1 MLALLKRNSL
11 LSMKHAARPTFTLL
25 GLLLFAALTVKTVR
39 ADDGIFPP
47 APAAAPYINFDGKG
61 FLLNG
66 KRTFIASG
74 GMEYCRV
81 PRALWHDRLL
91 RLKRAGFNTVEI
103 YNMWNFHEP
112 KKGQFDFAGDHDLD
126 AFLKMVKALDLYA
139 IVRVGP
145 YVCAEWDS
153 GGYPVWLRFEPG
165 VRVREHNPQFEAAVD
180 RYWDRLMPIVAANQ
194 INRGGAV
201 ILVQL
206 ENEHPQGWGKE
217 MPNGYFTHLRD
228 KAVSLGLQVPYFF
241 SGLHHGSDPAG
252 NNPWSSAGRTNP
264 WFTTEF
270 WSVWYDRY
278 GQRQADVET
287 YDRRFW
293 KVLAYG
299 GNGLNFYMLHGGT
312 NFASWNDDEDTS
324 SYDYGAAIGQTGD
337 LRPTFYRFK
346 RAALFARSFQTILE
360 DSDNATDAYKN
371 VATDAGIRVTARQ
384 SPAGTI
390 LFLDNNGKGSV
401 KTQVKEADGSL
412 FPSSG
417 PLTVAPGQILPV
429 VRDYALLPGVT
440 LERST
445 PLLGIVTQG
454 SMTILVAYG
463 PPGDGA
469 ELRFRLTGPVTDARG
484 FKRDGNRLTLSNLIT
499 PDSTDWS
506 TFRVGTQMIRIL
518 TMSSTLADQTWLVD
532 NNILVGQDYIGEGAT
547 ASSKIH
553 VTAESKAGLAHAGWV
568 YGPGSAAPRPLFP
581 EATRVAFPAVPTLSS
596 WQMRRG
602 DNEAQPGF
610 RDAAWKA
617 SADPLPMGAD
627 GDYGAYAWYRTTVV
641 APKAGTY
648 SLQVATAGDWLS
660 VFVNGRH
667 VLSGPARKPATLALP
682 AGPSSLAVLT
692 AHYGRPKLFNHLGPI
707 DTVGIKGL
715 AGSVILAAG
724 GSTGQPITTWRV
736 KNNAAPDKA
745 APPTET
751 TGADWRDV
759 KPGEDAFNSRRGSA
773 WYRTTL
779 PALPGAHRRLHFED
793 VDDNATVYLNG
804 KQVAAHAGYG
814 TPFDAPL
821 DSAWNDAGS
830 NELAV
835 LVANTDGTGGIG
847 AGVSLETVAA
857 GDESLVQGWKM
868 HGGVDY
874 PATGARWAA
883 LGGGTTDGVP
893 AFYRATF
900 SATPPGETGP
910 HPILRVTTTG
920 LSRGFLW
927 LNGHNLGRYPE
938 KIAVDGLY
946 LPECW
951 QKSGR
956 NELVIFDEEGRS
968 PAQVRVQMEQA
979 ASRVVVPMTER

>member
-1 MLALLKRNSL
+1 ML
-11 LSMKHAARPTFTLL
+11 LL
-25 GLLLFAALTVKTVR
+25 GAGAQATR

-47 APAAAPYINFDGKG
+47 APAAAPFINFDGKG

-126 AFLKMVKALDLYA
+126 AFLKMVKAMDLYA

-165 VRVREHNPQFEAAVD
+165 VRVREDNPQFEAAVD
-180 RYWDRLMPIVAANQ
+180 RYWDKLMPIVAANQ
-194 INRGGAV
+194 VNRGGSV
-201 ILVQL
+201 IMVQL

-217 MPNGYFTHLRD
+217 MPNPYFTHLRD
-228 KAVSLGLQVPYFF
+228 KALSLGLQVPYFF

-270 WSVWYDRY
+270 WTVWYDKY
-278 GQRQADVET
+278 NQTLADSDT
-287 YDRRFW
+287 YDRRMW
-293 KVLAYG
+293 KVIAYG

-312 NFASWNDDEDTS
+312 NFAAWNDDEDAS
-324 SYDYGAAIGQTGD
+324 SYDYGAAIGQAGD

-346 RAALFARSFQTILE
+346 RAALFARSFASVLE
-360 DSDNATDAYKN
+360 DSDNDSDAYAGASTGVGARV
-371 VATDAGIRVTARQ
+371 VARK
-384 SPAGTI
+384 SPAGTV
-390 LFLDNNGKGSV
+390 LFLDNGGKEAV
-401 KTQVKEADGSL
+401 KTQVKEADGTL
-412 FPSSG
+412 FPGSG

-429 VRDYALLPGVT
+429 VKDYALMPGVT

-445 PLLGIVTQG
+445 PLLGIFPQG
-454 SMTILVAYG
+454 STTTLVAYG
-463 PPGDGA
+463 PPGEPFDV
-469 ELRFRLTGPVTDARG
+469 RFRVSTPGGPPTAACKGTFRAGAPQPFSFQVGATTVRVLAV
-484 FKRDGNRLTLSNLIT
+484 
-499 PDSTDWS
+499 STDTADHTWAVDDKIVVGP
-506 TFRVGTQMIRIL
+506 TFVGDTATHGGRLSLMTERVT
-518 TMSSTLADQTWLVD
+518 
-532 NNILVGQDYIGEGAT
+532 GAAT
-547 ASSKIH
+547 D
-553 VTAESKAGLAHAGWV
+553 GLV
-568 YGPGSAAPRPLFP
+568 YGSGPTPTPLRADGSIAPLPAAP
-581 EATRVAFPAVPTLSS
+581 ALSA

-602 DNEAQPGF
+602 DTEAKAGF
-610 RDAAWKA
+610 QDAAWKA

-627 GDYGAYAWYRTTVV
+627 GDYGAYAWYRTTVN

-648 SLQVATAGDWLS
+648 ALQVASAGDWSS
-660 VFVNGRH
+660 VFVNGQHAVSSASKRP
-667 VLSGPARKPATLALP
+667 VTLTLP
-682 AGPSSLAVLT
+682 AGSSALAVLT
-692 AHYGRPKLFNHLGPI
+692 AHYGRPKLFNYLGPI
-707 DTVGIKGL
+707 NNQDIKGL
-715 AGSVILAAG
+715 AGPVTLAAG
-724 GSTGQPITTWRV
+724 GSQGLALTTWRV
-736 KNNAAPDKA
+736 KNDNAADKA
-745 APPTET
+745 APPADTA
-751 TGADWRDV
+751 GADWHDATVGPDV
-759 KPGEDAFNSRRGSA
+759 FNRRRGFA

-779 PALPGAHRRLHFED
+779 PALAATGGAHRRLHFEN

-804 KQVAAHAGYG
+804 RQVGTHTGYG
-814 TPFDAPL
+814 VPFDVPL
-821 DSAWNDAGS
+821 DAAWNDAGP

-835 LVANTDGTGGIG
+835 LVENTAGTGGIG
-847 AGVSLETVAA
+847 GSASLKTVAA
-857 GDESLVQGWKM
+857 GDETPVQSWKM
-868 HGGVDY
+868 RGSIDY
-874 PATGARWAA
+874 PASNARWAA
-883 LGGGTTDGVP
+883 ASTGDQPDGAP

-900 SATPPGETGP
+900 DTTPPGETGP

-938 KIAVDGLY
+938 KIPVDGLY

-951 QKSGR
+951 QKAGR
-956 NELVIFDEEGRS
+956 NEVVLFDEDGHG
-968 PAQVRVQMEQA
+968 PAQVKLTVEQA
-979 ASRVVVPMTER
+979 ASRVVVPMTEK

>member
-1 MLALLKRNSL
+1 
-11 LSMKHAARPTFTLL
+11 MKHPARLAATLL
-25 GLLLFAALTVKTVR
+25 GLLLIGTTAQLAR

-47 APAAAPYINFDGKG
+47 APAAAPYINFDGRG

-81 PRALWHDRLL
+81 PRALWRDRLL
-91 RLKRAGFNTVEI
+91 RLKRAGFNCVEI

-112 KKGQFDFAGDHDLD
+112 KKGQFDFSGDHDLD
-126 AFLKMVKALDLYA
+126 AFLKMVKAMDLYA

-165 VRVREHNPQFEAAVD
+165 VRVREANPQFEAAVD
-180 RYWDRLMPIVAANQ
+180 RYWEKLIPIVAANQ

-217 MPNGYFTHLRD
+217 MPNAYFTHLRD

-252 NNPWSSAGRTNP
+252 NGPWSSTGRTNP

-278 GQRQADVET
+278 GQTKADADT
-287 YDRRFW
+287 YDRRMW

-299 GNGLNFYMLHGGT
+299 GNGLNFYMLYGGT

-324 SYDYGAAIGQTGD
+324 SYDYGAAIGQAGD

-346 RAALFARSFQTILE
+346 RAALFARSFQTVLE
-360 DSDNATDAYKN
+360 DSDNATETYKSA
-371 VATDAGIRVTARQ
+371 ATDATIRVTARQ

-390 LFLDNNGKGSV
+390 LFLDNNGTQPV
-401 KTQVKEADGSL
+401 KTQVKEADGTL
-412 FPSSG
+412 FPTSG

-429 VRDYALLPGVT
+429 VKDYALLPGVT
-440 LERST
+440 LERAANVLGVLQSGST
-445 PLLGIVTQG
+445 TTV
-454 SMTILVAYG
+454 VAYA
-463 PPGDGA
+463 PAGDQV
-469 ELRFRLTGPVTDARG
+469 EMRFRLAAPATPIGNASILSP
-484 FKRDGNRLTLSNLIT
+484 DGHTATLRSGTRLDRPQGASFHVGGQTV
-499 PDSTDWS
+499 
-506 TFRVGTQMIRIL
+506 RVL
-518 TMSSTLADQTWLVD
+518 AVSATLADRTWFVDDQVVLGPEFIGETKTQNGRVSLSTEHQLGPLTDGLV
-532 NNILVGQDYIGEGAT
+532 YGEGAT
-547 ASSKIH
+547 
-553 VTAESKAGLAHAGWV
+553 
-568 YGPGSAAPRPLFP
+568 PGHLLPAAPAAPL
-581 EATRVAFPAVPTLSS
+581 PAAPTLSA

-602 DNEAQPGF
+602 DGEAQPGLQ
-610 RDAAWKA
+610 DAGWKA

-648 SLQVATAGDWLS
+648 SLRLTEAGDWLS
-660 VFVNGRH
+660 VFVRGRH
-667 VLSGPARKPATLALP
+667 AVSGSARRPISLTLP
-682 AGPSSLAVLT
+682 AGPSPLAVLT
-692 AHYGRPKLFNHLGPI
+692 AHYGRPKLFGYLGPI
-707 DTVGIKGL
+707 NTVDIKGL
-715 AGSVILAAG
+715 GGPVVLAAG
-724 GSTGQPITTWRV
+724 GGQGQAITTWRV
-736 KNNAAPDKA
+736 RNDTAPDRA
-745 APPTET
+745 NPPTDT
-751 TGADWRDV
+751 PGADWRDAQIGGDV
-759 KPGEDAFNSRRGSA
+759 FSRRRGYA
-773 WYRTTL
+773 WYRTAL
-779 PALPGAHRRLHFED
+779 PAFPGAHRRLHFED

-804 KQVAAHAGYG
+804 KQLAAHEGYG
-814 TPFDAPL
+814 RPFDVPL
-821 DSAWNDAGS
+821 DAAWHDPGP

-835 LVANTDGTGGIG
+835 LVENTDGTGGIG
-847 AGVSLETVAA
+847 GTVSLETVAA
-857 GDESLVQGWKM
+857 GDETPIQGWKM
-868 HGGVDY
+868 RGGIDDSGSRAGWTA
-874 PATGARWAA
+874 ATSGGLADGA
-883 LGGGTTDGVP
+883 P

-900 SATPPGETGP
+900 DTTPPGETGP

-920 LSRGFLW
+920 LSRGFVW
-927 LNGHNLGRYPE
+927 LNGHDLGRYPE
-938 KIAVDGLY
+938 KIPIDGLY

-956 NELVIFDEEGRS
+956 NEVVVFDEEGRS
-968 PAQVRVQMEQA
+968 PAQVKLWVERV
-979 ASRVVVPMTER
+979 ASRAVVPMTER

>member
-1 MLALLKRNSL
+1 M
-11 LSMKHAARPTFTLL
+11 FLL
-25 GLLLFAALTVKTVR
+25 GATAQLAR

-47 APAAAPYINFDGKG
+47 APAATPYINFDGRG

-81 PRALWHDRLL
+81 PRALWRDRLL
-91 RLKRAGFNTVEI
+91 RLKRAGFNCVEI

-112 KKGQFDFAGDHDLD
+112 KKGQFDFSGDHDLD
-126 AFLKMVKALDLYA
+126 AFLKMVKAMDLYA

-153 GGYPVWLRFEPG
+153 GGYPVWLRFEPN

-180 RYWDRLMPIVAANQ
+180 RYWEKLIPIVAANQ
-194 INRGGAV
+194 INQGGAV
-201 ILVQL
+201 IMVQL
-206 ENEHPQGWGKE
+206 ENEHPQGWGRE
-217 MPNGYFTHLRD
+217 MPNAYFTHLRD
-228 KAVSLGLQVPYFF
+228 KALSLGLQAPYFF

-278 GQRQADVET
+278 GQTKADADT
-287 YDRRFW
+287 YDRRMW

-324 SYDYGAAIGQTGD
+324 SYDYGAAIGQAGD

-346 RAALFARSFQTILE
+346 RAALFARSFASVLE
-360 DSDNATDAYKN
+360 DSDNATASYQSA
-371 VATDAGIRVTARQ
+371 ATDTNVRVTARQ

-390 LFLDNNGKGSV
+390 LFLDNNGKVPV
-401 KTQVKEADGSL
+401 KTQMKEADGTL
-412 FPSSG
+412 FPTSG

-429 VRDYALLPGVT
+429 VRDYALMPGVT
-440 LERST
+440 LERAAN
-445 PLLGIVTQG
+445 LLGVLQSG
-454 SMTILVAYG
+454 STTTVVAYA
-463 PPGDGA
+463 PPGDQV
-469 ELRFRLTGPVTDARG
+469 EMRFRLDAPGTPIGNASVLSPDGHTATLRSGTRLDRPQESSFRVGGQRIRVVAVSAALADRTWFVDDKVIIGPQFVGGTKTQDGRMSLSTELRTGPVTD
-484 FKRDGNRLTLSNLIT
+484 
-499 PDSTDWS
+499 
-506 TFRVGTQMIRIL
+506 
-518 TMSSTLADQTWLVD
+518 
-532 NNILVGQDYIGEGAT
+532 
-547 ASSKIH
+547 
-553 VTAESKAGLAHAGWV
+553 GLV
-568 YGPGSAAPRPLFP
+568 YGAEATPGHLFPMAPAAPL
-581 EATRVAFPAVPTLSS
+581 PAVPTLSA

-602 DNEAQPGF
+602 DGEAQPGF
-610 RDAAWKA
+610 QDAAWKA

-627 GDYGAYAWYRTTVV
+627 GDYGAYAWYRTTIN

-648 SLQVATAGDWLS
+648 SLQAATAGDWLS

-667 VLSGPARKPATLALP
+667 VLSGSAKKPVSLTLP
-682 AGPSSLAVLT
+682 AGPSPLAVLT
-692 AHYGRPKLFNHLGPI
+692 AHYGRAKLFNFLGPI
-707 DTVGIKGL
+707 DTVGMKGL
-715 AGSVILAAG
+715 AGPVILAAG
-724 GSTGQPITTWRV
+724 GGHGQAIAAWRL
-736 KNNAAPDKA
+736 KNDNTPDKA
-745 APPTET
+745 APPTEM
-751 TGADWRDV
+751 TGADWRDA
-759 KPGEDAFNSRRGSA
+759 KLGEDAFGGRRGFA

-779 PALPGAHRRLHFED
+779 PSLPGDHRRLHFED

-804 KQVAAHAGYG
+804 KQIKMHEGYG
-814 TPFDAPL
+814 TPFDVPL
-821 DSAWNDAGS
+821 DAAWRDGGP

-835 LVANTDGTGGIG
+835 LVENTDGTGGING
-847 AGVSLETVAA
+847 TVSLETVAA
-857 GDESLVQGWKM
+857 GDETPVQGWKM
-868 HGGVDY
+868 RGGIDDSTSRAHWTA
-874 PATGARWAA
+874 ATGGMADSA
-883 LGGGTTDGVP
+883 P
-893 AFYRATF
+893 AFYRTTF
-900 SATPPGETGP
+900 NTTPPGETGP

-920 LSRGFLW
+920 LSRGFVW

-951 QKSGR
+951 QKPGR
-956 NELVIFDEEGRS
+956 NELVIFDEEGHN
-968 PAQVRVQMEQA
+968 PAQVKLWVEQA